1 MLRPHQSQQARQA
14 QSVTAACLA
23 FSAFWL
29 SAPVFAQN
37 DIANEE
43 RQSLRVDYKP
53 LSADE
58 EKQRQKNESFR
69 KRRLASNTIEGEVS
83 KDFEEQNSPDKQ
95 ANKQDGKQDSK
106 QDGNKAAAD
115 IKSIGSGAIKA
126 TKRIGKIPFNIARD
140 IKSETSRMQEQWQED
155 LSAGEKPD
163 LYAKSVSTAAAL
175 IYGIPTGVILGVVR
189 GDKGKADLKQQA
201 K

>member
-1 MLRPHQSQQARQA
+1 M
-14 QSVTAACLA
+14 TAACLA
-23 FSAFWL
+23 LNALLL
-29 SAPVFAQN
+29 SHSTAAFAQN
-37 DIANEE
+37 EIATEE
-43 RQSLRVDYKP
+43 TQSLRVEYKP
-53 LSADE
+53 LSAEE
-58 EKQRQKNESFR
+58 EKQRQKVDSSR
-69 KRRLASNTIEGEVS
+69 KKRLASRNIDIEGEVS
-83 KDFEEQNSPDKQ
+83 KDFDEQKNTG
-95 ANKQDGKQDSK
+95 KQDGQ
-106 QDGNKAAAD
+106 KAAED

-189 GDKGKADLKQQA
+189 GDKSKADQKQQA

>member
-1 MLRPHQSQQARQA
+1 M
-14 QSVTAACLA
+14 TAACLA
-23 FSAFWL
+23 LSTFLL

-37 DIANEE
+37 DIATEE
-43 RQSLRVDYKP
+43 TQSLRVEYKP

-58 EKQRQKNESFR
+58 AKQRQKSESSGKR
-69 KRRLASNTIEGEVS
+69 KIASNTIEGEVS
-83 KDFEEQNSPDKQ
+83 KDFEEQKSSGKQADKQ
-95 ANKQDGKQDSK
+95 DDKQV
-106 QDGNKAAAD
+106 GNKAAAD

-126 TKRIGKIPFNIARD
+126 TKRIGNIPFNIARD

-163 LYAKSVSTAAAL
+163 LYARSVSTAAAL

-189 GDKGKADLKQQA
+189 GDKGKANLKQQA

>member
-1 MLRPHQSQQARQA
+1 M
-14 QSVTAACLA
+14 TAACLA
-23 FSAFWL
+23 FSTFLL

-58 EKQRQKNESFR
+58 EKQRQKNESSY

-83 KDFEEQNSPDKQ
+83 KDFEEQNSPGKQ
-95 ANKQDGKQDSK
+95 ADKQDSK

>member
-1 MLRPHQSQQARQA
+1 M
-14 QSVTAACLA
+14 TAACLA
-23 FSAFWL
+23 LSTFLL

-37 DIANEE
+37 DIATEE
-43 RQSLRVDYKP
+43 TQSLRVEYKP

-58 EKQRQKNESFR
+58 AKQRQKSESSGKR
-69 KRRLASNTIEGEVS
+69 KIASNTIEGEVS
-83 KDFEEQNSPDKQ
+83 KDFEEQKSSGKQADKQ
-95 ANKQDGKQDSK
+95 VDKQV
-106 QDGNKAAAD
+106 GNKAAAD

-126 TKRIGKIPFNIARD
+126 TKRIGNIPFNIARD

-163 LYAKSVSTAAAL
+163 LYARSVSTAAAL

-189 GDKGKADLKQQA
+189 GDKGKANLKQQA